1 MKPIKIITIAS
12 SSLLLA
18 TALSL
23 PTYANDS
30 PSVSEGTTEPGV
42 HTSTA
47 SSGNLDRQASDAWRE
62 GKLDTIY
69 LFNRQLNN
77 FTIDPEVIGSTVVLT
92 GTVDSEVDKEL
103 AEQIAMGIDGIAEVT
118 NRLIV
123 APSGEDRS
131 TTSSSGRTFSD
142 KVEDATLTAE
152 VKTKLLANDETD
164 GLSIHVDTVAREVTL
179 TGDVESAA
187 EKDLAAE
194 ITRQVDGV
202 IGVSNKLQVKG

>member
-1 MKPIKIITIAS
+1 
-12 SSLLLA
+12 
-18 TALSL
+18 
-23 PTYANDS
+23 
-30 PSVSEGTTEPGV
+30 
-42 HTSTA
+42 
-47 SSGNLDRQASDAWRE
+47 
-62 GKLDTIY
+62 